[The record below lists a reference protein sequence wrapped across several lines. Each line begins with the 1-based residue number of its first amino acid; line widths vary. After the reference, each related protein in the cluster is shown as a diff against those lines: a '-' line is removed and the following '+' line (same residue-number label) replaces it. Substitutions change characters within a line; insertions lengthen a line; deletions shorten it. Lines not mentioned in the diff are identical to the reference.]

1 MTVWEKDVSPGE
13 KKWVEIPVPGGEV
26 LRGMC
31 LRGASSGPRLVV
43 TAGVHGCEYVGVEA
57 LRRLIKELEPG
68 EMKGSVFLLPLANP
82 QGFYAGAKQ
91 VVPEDKVNLNRAFPG
106 SAPGQRR
113 LPSGLGSGAHSLSGS
128 GFFGRSSQRRLQ

>member
-43 TAGVHGCEYVGVEA
+43 TAGVHGCE
-57 LRRLIKELEPG
+57 
-68 EMKGSVFLLPLANP
+68 
-82 QGFYAGAKQ
+82 
-91 VVPEDKVNLNRAFPG
+91 
-106 SAPGQRR
+106 
-113 LPSGLGSGAHSLSGS
+113 
-128 GFFGRSSQRRLQ
+128 

>member
-1 MTVWEKDVSPGE
+1 MGGD
-13 KKWVEIPVPGGEV
+13 PVPGGEV

-82 QGFYAGAKQ
+82 QGFMPG
-91 VVPEDKVNLNRAFPG
+91 PNRWC
-106 SAPGQRR
+106 RKI
-113 LPSGLGSGAHSLSGS
+113 
-128 GFFGRSSQRRLQ
+128 RSI